1 MKKYNILLISLSG
14 FLILLN
20 FLLLWQYG
28 PEVHRWGRL
37 ISTLTFLVLFLKHFH
52 PKKILL
58 LCALVLLI
66 VADAFALKY
75 HEAMSQR
82 SFFALQSMAYI
93 FLVFHI
99 GKYLVKQKLKRYQ
112 IGYTAIVVFLNSS
125 FIVILGDLLAE
136 EVRDQ
141 MVQNLFYVY
150 GVATILFI
158 SGGILYY
165 DRFPNDLSASFLIVV
180 AGLVV
185 SNLMGFPAHFMEF
198 EEFFYLDRMFYVF
211 GTAGLVSY
219 SYYAGKALSS
229 VSDDISPEYRRDL
242 HKRTHPGEVLDE
254 QLEEHN
260 YL

>member
-1 MKKYNILLISLSG
+1 MKKYNILLVCLSG

-20 FLLLWQYG
+20 FFLLWQYG
-28 PEVHRWGRL
+28 PEVHRWGRV
-37 ISTLTFLVLFLKHFH
+37 ISTLTFLILFLKHFH

-58 LCALVLLI
+58 LGALVLLI
-66 VADAFALKY
+66 IADAFALEY
-75 HEAMSQR
+75 HQALSQQA
-82 SFFALQSMAYI
+82 FFALQSLAYL

-99 GKYLVKQKLKRYQ
+99 SKYLVKQKLKPYQ
-112 IGYTAIVVFLNSS
+112 IGYTAIVIFLNCS

-136 EVRDQ
+136 EVKDQ

-150 GVATILFI
+150 GIATIFFI

-165 DRFPNDLSASFLIVV
+165 DRFPNDLSASFLIAV
-180 AGLVV
+180 AGFVV

-198 EEFFYLDRMFYVF
+198 GEFYYLDRMFYVL

-229 VSDDISPEYRRDL
+229 VSGNTSPEYLEDLQRRTFT
-242 HKRTHPGEVLDE
+242 REVLDE
-254 QLEEHN
+254 QMEEQD